1 MSIRSVFFLIRSAN
15 SLIDFILAKSN
26 FSLKMFSLL
35 ESSIIFFA
43 ANSDVFKS
51 REAIIIEAPLRKKV

>member
-1 MSIRSVFFLIRSAN
+1 MSIRSVFFLTRSAN

-43 ANSDVFKS
+43 ANSEVFKS
-51 REAIIIEAPLRKKV
+51 REAIIIEAPLKKKV